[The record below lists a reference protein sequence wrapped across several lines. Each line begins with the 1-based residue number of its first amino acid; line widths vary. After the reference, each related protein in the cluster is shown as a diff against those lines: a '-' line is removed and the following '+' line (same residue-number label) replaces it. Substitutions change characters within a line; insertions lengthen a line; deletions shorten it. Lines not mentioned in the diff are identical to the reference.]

1 MFCKS
6 TRILA
11 PAIVALTV
19 CVSLSSTEVFAKG
32 GMGGSKGKPGM
43 GREHRDRDHFRRDFR
58 YNRYWD
64 RFSFGYPC
72 YGCVEAPVCSCE
84 VAVPEVVV
92 KPVEVVA
99 KPVVAEV
106 PVCTT
111 CEPCATVGGCGPEF
125 GYGWGFRHDHKP
137 PRREYPLTNGGR
149 MGGNKKK

>member
-1 MFCKS
+1 MFRKS
-6 TRILA
+6 TRILT

-19 CVSLSSTEVFAKG
+19 CATIGSTQAFAKG
-32 GMGGSKGKPGM
+32 GMGGPKGKPGM

-92 KPVEVVA
+92 KPVVV
-99 KPVVAEV
+99 ET

-111 CEPCATVGGCGPEF
+111 CETTVGVSGPDY
-125 GYGWGFRHDHKP
+125 GYGWGYRHGRRDFRHGE
-137 PRREYPLTNGGR
+137 RPLGKGGR
-149 MGGNKKK
+149 MGGGKK